1 MAPKKNNSS
10 QSPTGNS
17 FFSSYHGDH
26 FASSQQQKIADN
38 LFTNTDKPVFI
49 AKNLPPVIAGAL
61 IGRHSHSPYSM
72 RRTLLENYIPD
83 LKVSQKYGAEMKKW
97 NKAFDIEAANGLFER
112 IFVGWGHDSLAATV
126 GLVVGFDGVSQLAA
140 KAIEDNRLGVAPIE
154 RSTRYGF
161 FGQKKNGHYD
171 YARPPRILNS
181 RFADLYQKA
190 IDEAL
195 DLYVS
200 LQKPV
205 AEKYQEKFPKA
216 DKRQTKQMAFD
227 AVRVL
232 LTAAAKTNLGIN
244 VNVQAAENM
253 IIKLRASHFQEMKEL
268 GLIFQKEMAKISP
281 SFTQRLEGEFG
292 KNAINYRKQT
302 GTEANSLKEEI
313 LGRNTKE
320 NDKDVSLVDYDRQ
333 AEEKVIARILSSTGE
348 ISYQK
353 SLKRVAA
360 LTKKE
365 KQTIINRYIGK
376 RPNRKSHI
384 GRPFEEAN
392 FSFRLVCRFAEW
404 RDLQRNRI
412 LTPFWGNFNYHLGID
427 IGEDLKEF
435 GFEKV
440 VSEKLNFLKQA
451 YEKISQEFPS
461 EAQYLIAFGT
471 KVPYEIK
478 INFRELAVMTEL
490 RTGPGTHKDYAI
502 IASKMAKEAIRV
514 CPLFKSALQFVNYC

>member
-1 MAPKKNNSS
+1 MASKKNNSS
-10 QSPTGNS
+10 PSLIKNN
-17 FFSSYHGDH
+17 FFASYSGDH
-26 FASSQQQKIADN
+26 FSSSKQQEIAN
-38 LFTNTDKPVFI
+38 SLFTNTDKPVFI
-49 AKNLPPVIAGAL
+49 AKNLPPVVAGAL
-61 IGRHSHSPYSM
+61 IGRHSHSPHSM
-72 RRTLLENYIPD
+72 RRTLLENYISD
-83 LKVSQKYGAEMKKW
+83 LKASQKYGAEMKKW

-112 IFVGWGHDSLAATV
+112 NFVGWGHDSLAATV

-140 KAIEDNRLGVAPIE
+140 KTIEDNRLGVAPIE

-161 FGQKKNGHYD
+161 FGEKKNGRYD

-181 RFADLYQKA
+181 KFANLYQKA

-205 AEKYQEKFPKA
+205 AEKYQAKFPKA
-216 DKRQTKQMAFD
+216 DKRQIKQMAFD
-227 AVRVL
+227 AVRIL

-244 VNVQAAENM
+244 INVQAAENM
-253 IIKLRASHFQEMKEL
+253 IIKLRASRFQEMREL
-268 GLIFQKEMAKISP
+268 GLMFQKEMTKISP
-281 SFTQRLEGEFG
+281 TFTQRLEGKFG
-292 KNAINYRKQT
+292 KNAINYRARL
-302 GTEANSLKEEI
+302 EAEVSSLNEEI
-313 LGRNTKE
+313 LDRDIKE
-320 NDKDVSLVDYDRQ
+320 NDEGVSLIDYDRQ
-333 AEEKVIARILSSTGE
+333 GEEKVIARILSSTGKV
-348 ISYQK
+348 SYQK
-353 SLKRVAA
+353 SLKKVMK

-365 KQTIINRYIGK
+365 KQMIINRYVGK
-376 RPNRKSHI
+376 RPNKKSHI

-412 LTPFWGNFNYHLGID
+412 LTPFWGNFNYHLGVD

-440 VSEKLNFLKQA
+440 VSEKLDFLKQA
-451 YEKISQEFPS
+451 YEKISREFPA

-490 RTGPGTHKDYAI
+490 RTGSGSHKDYAV
-502 IASKMAKEAIRV
+502 IASKMAEEAIRV
-514 CPLFKSALQFVNYC
+514 YPLFKPALQFVNYC